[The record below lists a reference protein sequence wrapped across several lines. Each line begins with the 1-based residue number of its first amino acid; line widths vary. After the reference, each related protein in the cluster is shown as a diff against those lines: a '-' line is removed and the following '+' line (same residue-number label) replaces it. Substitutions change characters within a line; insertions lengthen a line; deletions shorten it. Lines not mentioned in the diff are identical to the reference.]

1 MRTLLRRLLG
11 KNARTVWISH
21 PIFLQHQPG
30 TNHPDKPERISAIQ
44 AALKKEGIWRHL
56 QTAEAPE
63 IKDAQL
69 ALVHSRS
76 YLHELEAAQPLPGK
90 IHRIDDDTVICHNS
104 LQAAR
109 FAAGAVV
116 KAVDMVMN
124 KKAWHAFCAIRPPGH
139 HAHSNSASGF
149 CLVNNTAAGV
159 MHAIAQ
165 YRLQRIAVIDFD
177 AHFGDGTA
185 EI

>member
-1 MRTLLRRLLG
+1 MPALYG
-11 KNARTVWISH
+11 F
-21 PIFLQHQPG
+21 PIRYFCS
-30 TNHPDKPERISAIQ
+30 TNRAPTTPDKPERISAIQ

-69 ALVHSRS
+69 ALVHSRT

-90 IHRIDDDTVICHNS
+90 IHRIDDDTVICHDS
-104 LQAAR
+104 LKAAR

-124 KKAWHAFCAIRPPGH
+124 KKGLAMLFAPS
-139 HAHSNSASGF
+139 AHPATMPTATAPADSASS
-149 CLVNNTAAGV
+149 TTPPQA
-159 MHAIAQ
+159 
-165 YRLQRIAVIDFD
+165 
-177 AHFGDGTA
+177 
-185 EI
+185 

>member
-1 MRTLLRRLLG
+1 MFKKILWRISTRLRRLFG

-30 TNHPDKPERISAIQ
+30 PNHPDRPERISAIQ
-44 AALKKEGIWRHL
+44 TALKQEGIWRRL

-69 ALVHSRS
+69 ALVHSRN

-90 IHRIDDDTVICHNS
+90 IHRIDDDTVICHDS

-124 KKAWHAFCAIRPPGH
+124 KKAWHAFAPSALPAIMP
-139 HAHSNSASGF
+139 
-149 CLVNNTAAGV
+149 TATVPA
-159 MHAIAQ
+159 
-165 YRLQRIAVIDFD
+165 DF
-177 AHFGDGTA
+177 A
-185 EI
+185 